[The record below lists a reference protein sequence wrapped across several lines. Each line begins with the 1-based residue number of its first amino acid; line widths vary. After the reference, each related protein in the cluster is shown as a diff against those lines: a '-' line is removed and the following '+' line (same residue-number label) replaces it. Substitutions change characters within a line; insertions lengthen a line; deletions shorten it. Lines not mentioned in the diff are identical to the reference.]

1 MHATRWGIIASGQ
14 GANRIAFLYYARYKN
29 PSIADRVLLLNTT
42 PADVKPESPLEQI
55 FASNPEFREEYE
67 KIKRERVCIF
77 GRAPSGAGNNWVLG
91 EREAMADYD
100 NIRRYIANLKLR
112 SSDVL
117 LGIATLGGGTGNGS
131 LPYIIHRVRKNPGAG
146 MERINNFLA
155 LGILPYDF
163 EAPQRHFNTICGL
176 SRLLRYNGEQNAAL
190 VILVDNSQVE
200 RVLGLRR
207 GQREERYQRINQEII
222 KTIHM
227 LIAPSSYASRATID
241 IADYYQ
247 LPSNLGMV
255 HFTPCLSLGNDPDVL
270 SLDAI
275 LESASTNAM
284 VPLDKGTATM
294 AYIVV
299 IAPEEKVANGEIT
312 QEDLEDIS
320 REWAAKHL
328 AGSQGGI
335 LRYTSLI
342 ASPESKSVD
351 AMILLGGF
359 SLRRI
364 MEKSLE
370 KYYDFK
376 DSLSDGSDER
386 SRIELERVEKLEK
399 QLKEYIALT
408 EEKIARLEN
417 KSRKAKA
424 ELRKW
429 GLSS

>member
-1 MHATRWGIIASGQ
+1 MQATRWGIIASGQ
-14 GANRIAFLYYARYKN
+14 GANRIAFLYYAKYKN
-29 PSIADRVLLLNTT
+29 PSIGDRVLLLNTT
-42 PADVKPESPLEQI
+42 PADVKPEKPLEHI
-55 FASNPEFREEYE
+55 FAQSPELREKYE

-91 EREAMADYD
+91 EREAIEDYE
-100 NIRRYIANLKLR
+100 NIRRYIASLRLR

-131 LPYIIHRVRKNPGAG
+131 LPYIIHRVRRNPGFG
-146 MERINNFLA
+146 MERINNFIA
-155 LGILPYDF
+155 LGIFPYDF
-163 EAPQRHFNTICGL
+163 EAPQRHFNAICGL

-200 RVLGLRR
+200 HILDLGR
-207 GQREERYQRINQEII
+207 GQKEERYQRINEEII
-222 KTIHM
+222 RAIHM
-227 LIAPSSYASRATID
+227 LIAPSTYASKATID

-247 LPSNLGMV
+247 LPSNLGTI

-275 LESASTNAM
+275 LESASNNAM

-294 AYIVV
+294 AYIIV
-299 IAPEEKVANGEIT
+299 IAPEEKVLKGEIT

-320 REWAAKHL
+320 REWAVKHL
-328 AGSQGGI
+328 AGGRGGI

-342 ASPESKSVD
+342 TSPESKSVD

-364 MEKSLE
+364 MEKCLE

-376 DSLSDGSDER
+376 DSLSGESSDER
-386 SRIELERVEKLEK
+386 SRIELAKVEKLEK
-399 QLKEYIALT
+399 QLKDYIALT
-408 EEKIARLEN
+408 EEKIARLEG
-417 KSRKAKA
+417 KRRKAKA

-429 GLSS
+429 GFS

>member
-14 GANRIAFLYYARYKN
+14 GANRIAFLYYAKYRN

-42 PADVKPESPLEQI
+42 PADVKPEAPLEQI
-55 FASNPEFREEYE
+55 FASEPELREEYE

-91 EREAMADYD
+91 EREAIADYD
-100 NIRRYIANLKLR
+100 NIRRYIANLRLR
-112 SSDVL
+112 RSDVL

-146 MERINNFLA
+146 IERINNFLA

-163 EAPQRHFNTICGL
+163 EAPQRHFNAICGL
-176 SRLLRYNGEQNAAL
+176 ARLLRYNGEQNAAL

-200 RVLGLRR
+200 RVLGIRR

-227 LIAPSSYASRATID
+227 LIAPSSYTSRATID

-247 LPSNLGMV
+247 LPSNLGMI
-255 HFTPCLSLGNDPDVL
+255 HFTPCLSMGNDPDVL

-275 LESASTNAM
+275 LESASNNAM
-284 VPLDKGTATM
+284 APLDKATATM

-299 IAPEEKVANGEIT
+299 LAPEEKVAKGEIT
-312 QEDLEDIS
+312 QEDLEDLS
-320 REWAAKHL
+320 REWAARHL
-328 AGSQGGI
+328 AGEGI
-335 LRYTSLI
+335 LRYTSLV
-342 ASPESKSVD
+342 ASPESESVD

-376 DSLSDGSDER
+376 DSLSDSSDAN

-408 EEKIARLEN
+408 EEKIARL
-417 KSRKAKA
+417 KGKRRQMKT
-424 ELRKW
+424 ELKRW
-429 GLSS
+429 GFS